1 VQVLSQCIE
10 PAILDAVSPPVAE
23 TDTEVEKA
31 HGDRWRRFLDEQ
43 KTAGSARGAP
53 CTAVWMAG
61 AVAYRCRTCQTG
73 EQSSV
78 CVRCFQAGNHE
89 GHDYIMYRSET
100 GGVCDCG
107 DLESWSAHGCCDAH
121 RPIVTAHGGAD
132 EGADEGA
139 ESTSTA
145 AFPEGTAA
153 RDVSE
158 AMLGVA
164 FERLL
169 LALES
174 VARARGPHLPPA
186 AGARREAERK
196 IASELLKWFLTIA
209 DCGAMRAACAA
220 AMTRRWDAPSSEFD
234 LRSTALVVDA
244 DTELPH
250 TQTPAW
256 DNGGCPNARWTSSVT
271 GFGGLYGQIGATTTT
286 DAVRTELRR
295 RRLVV
300 KTKLGCAP
308 TAERGLSLDVTE
320 TEGGVNCEM
329 ADANANAKLG
339 DTPRGEWP
347 LGGTEDAGLLECL
360 LRATC
365 LPSLPEDLAETSTT
379 LVLTLLFN
387 PDFKV
392 AFSAALVRHYRD
404 LVLYPN
410 TLPWPG
416 VSRMERSG
424 LIARIV
430 GGDSRGE
437 IRGEM
442 SATPISAAVTAMNV
456 DDSDDSDDE
465 DAATPNTNADAAPG
479 AGAANNAGAGQERG
493 TNAGAGADARR
504 RAARRR
510 GIDGG
515 TTTGRPFAGGRG
527 AFASGAYAQ
536 RQRECISRCM
546 DRVTVQ
552 LFGSV
557 PIVSHS
563 VLREGMLR
571 ELHDVIA
578 DALTAFTHRGPSLP
592 GRPNG
597 VVDPAC
603 EGIKTRL
610 YMRPCN
616 DLRMCLSQRGVAR
629 YWLAASTQKP
639 GEDAISVRFGD
650 QNLLKIA
657 LATLRSMQGMNPYTK
672 KRGEHVERERS
683 DWIHAM
689 TAEMVL
695 MSTLRHGAATAA
707 DGLAHERG
715 QSKNDQT
722 VAEDAERPADKATV
736 DAVAAL
742 ERRRGARVA
751 EVAERRAASMRRYGL
766 GAAAR

>member
-1 VQVLSQCIE
+1 MQVLSQCIE

-121 RPIVTAHGGAD
+121 RPIAAAHGGAD
-132 EGADEGA
+132 EGADGGA

-308 TAERGLSLDVTE
+308 TAESRTLRGRH
-320 TEGGVNCEM
+320 
-329 ADANANAKLG
+329 
-339 DTPRGEWP
+339 RG
-347 LGGTEDAGLLECL
+347 
-360 LRATC
+360 
-365 LPSLPEDLAETSTT
+365 
-379 LVLTLLFN
+379 
-387 PDFKV
+387 
-392 AFSAALVRHYRD
+392 
-404 LVLYPN
+404 
-410 TLPWPG
+410 
-416 VSRMERSG
+416 
-424 LIARIV
+424 
-430 GGDSRGE
+430 
-437 IRGEM
+437 
-442 SATPISAAVTAMNV
+442 
-456 DDSDDSDDE
+456 
-465 DAATPNTNADAAPG
+465 
-479 AGAANNAGAGQERG
+479 
-493 TNAGAGADARR
+493 
-504 RAARRR
+504 
-510 GIDGG
+510 
-515 TTTGRPFAGGRG
+515 GGR
-527 AFASGAYAQ
+527 
-536 RQRECISRCM
+536 
-546 DRVTVQ
+546 
-552 LFGSV
+552 
-557 PIVSHS
+557 
-563 VLREGMLR
+563 R
-571 ELHDVIA
+571 EL
-578 DALTAFTHRGPSLP
+578 R
-592 GRPNG
+592 
-597 VVDPAC
+597 
-603 EGIKTRL
+603 
-610 YMRPCN
+610 
-616 DLRMCLSQRGVAR
+616 
-629 YWLAASTQKP
+629 
-639 GEDAISVRFGD
+639 
-650 QNLLKIA
+650 
-657 LATLRSMQGMNPYTK
+657 
-672 KRGEHVERERS
+672 
-683 DWIHAM
+683 
-689 TAEMVL
+689 
-695 MSTLRHGAATAA
+695 
-707 DGLAHERG
+707 DG
-715 QSKNDQT
+715 
-722 VAEDAERPADKATV
+722 
-736 DAVAAL
+736 
-742 ERRRGARVA
+742 
-751 EVAERRAASMRRYGL
+751 
-766 GAAAR
+766 